1 MVGSRKCRSADSN
14 RDGISPTAPSRQRVY
29 QFHHFGVTSISRR
42 KDRREMVDGS
52 GRGPLVRWSGGQ
64 SRFRVGQSLGGR
76 RLLVSQGFFLDNAA
90 CALRIVGQQVQTD
103 DDQHVKRRQYGRHLT
118 QESRGAPAAE
128 HLASHAAGWAARSES
143 AGQATALARLQQD
156 RQDQNE
162 TDHDVYCNCG
172 GKHGMYP
179 SIGERR
185 QRIRIRQ
192 PPSNPSPAR
201 TMASKDEASRLAPPT
216 SAPSMCGRDINAPAF
231 SGLTLP
237 PY

>member
-1 MVGSRKCRSADSN
+1 MCTIPLLYSFENVTFEPRVNHFVITFIIGIYESMRNCQGKTETLKAPWYRGYAVQRGITWEVVKRGWICRSADSN

-103 DDQHVKRRQYGRHLT
+103 DDQHV
-118 QESRGAPAAE
+118 
-128 HLASHAAGWAARSES
+128 
-143 AGQATALARLQQD
+143 
-156 RQDQNE
+156 
-162 TDHDVYCNCG
+162 
-172 GKHGMYP
+172 
-179 SIGERR
+179 
-185 QRIRIRQ
+185 
-192 PPSNPSPAR
+192 
-201 TMASKDEASRLAPPT
+201 
-216 SAPSMCGRDINAPAF
+216 
-231 SGLTLP
+231 
-237 PY
+237 

>member
-1 MVGSRKCRSADSN
+1 MPKRGFEPRRDFSHCPLKTACLPIPPLRRHVDFPAEGPP
-14 RDGISPTAPSRQRVY
+14 RDGRRVRAW
-29 QFHHFGVTSISRR
+29 SL
-42 KDRREMVDGS
+42 
-52 GRGPLVRWSGGQ
+52 GPLERRAVPIPR
-64 SRFRVGQSLGGR
+64 RAIPGR
-76 RLLVSQGFFLDNAA
+76 ETPAGSQGFFLDNAA

-128 HLASHAAGWAARSES
+128 HLAGHAAGWATRSES

-185 QRIRIRQ
+185 QRIRIR
-192 PPSNPSPAR
+192 
-201 TMASKDEASRLAPPT
+201 
-216 SAPSMCGRDINAPAF
+216 
-231 SGLTLP
+231 
-237 PY
+237 